1 LAELLDKALSS
12 NQSAVTATVGIV
24 KMAGKRKREDTNGE
38 VGNDTVGSNGTE
50 QQQQELHQW
59 LSDVIEIMKRS
70 GSL

>member
-1 LAELLDKALSS
+1 M
-12 NQSAVTATVGIV
+12 AV
-24 KMAGKRKREDTNGE
+24 KRKREDTNVE
-38 VGNDTVGSNGTE
+38 VGNDTVGNNGTE